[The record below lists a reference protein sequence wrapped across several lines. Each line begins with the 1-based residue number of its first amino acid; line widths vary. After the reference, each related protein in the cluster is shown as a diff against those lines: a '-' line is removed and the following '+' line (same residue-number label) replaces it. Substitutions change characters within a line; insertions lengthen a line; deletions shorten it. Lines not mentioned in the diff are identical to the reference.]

1 MAFIFRR
8 ADAADAE
15 LLTVMRLEMRKERET
30 AVCPVSEEEFHRSN
44 LSFFR
49 TQIASGRFIAFIA
62 YEGEQAAACSGLS
75 LEIHPPT
82 YENVSGKLGYMTNM
96 YTRPAWRRRGLAV
109 MLLDH
114 LVEAARKEG
123 CRRLCLNASA
133 MGRPV
138 YLRYGFSPLDGEM
151 VFEL

>member
-30 AVCPVSEEEFHRSN
+30 AVCPVSEEEFRRSN

-82 YENVSGKLGYMTNM
+82 YENVSGKLGYVTNM

-109 MLLDH
+109 MLLDR

>member
-1 MAFIFRR
+1 MAFTFRR
-8 ADAADAE
+8 AGVDDAE

-30 AVCPVSEEEFHRSN
+30 AVCRVSEEEFRRSN

-82 YENVSGKLGYMTNM
+82 YENVSGKLGYVTNM

-151 VFEL
+151 ALDL

>member
-1 MAFIFRR
+1 MAFTFRR
-8 ADAADAE
+8 AGVDDAE

-30 AVCPVSEEEFHRSN
+30 AVCRVSEEEFYRSN

-82 YENVSGKLGYMTNM
+82 YENVSGKLGYVTNM

-151 VFEL
+151 ALDL

>member
-1 MAFIFRR
+1 MAFTFKR
-8 ADAADAE
+8 ACADDAE

-30 AVCPVSEEEFHRSN
+30 AVCPVSEEEFFRCN

-49 TQIASGRFIAFIA
+49 TQIAAGSFIAFIA
-62 YEGEQAAACSGLS
+62 YEGDRAAACSGLS

-82 YENVSGKLGYMTNM
+82 YENMSGKLGYVTNM

-109 MLLDH
+109 MLLDR
-114 LVEAARKEG
+114 LAETARQEG

-138 YLRYGFSPLDGEM
+138 YLRYGFSLTDGEM
-151 VFEL
+151 ALDL